1 MVLLLKTKAM
11 RVFCHGHLQCQ
22 VDVTDVIIIQSNK
35 YQDMVDMVIVYEV
48 TDFVK

>member
-1 MVLLLKTKAM
+1 MP
-11 RVFCHGHLQCQ
+11 VFCHGHLQCQ

-48 TDFVK
+48 PDFVK